1 MTFPKKKLSG
11 APICLTPQ
19 PRSAPK
25 ECRSGHARRVEPPPR
40 FAVRRASSSP
50 RPSQVFPVF
59 LGGGAS
65 RHALAFK
72 PRLPAFPREGAS
84 LLMTGMRQDTMKHMD
99 MDKSLSNK
107 ERFDKLKESRQK
119 YKDEAARQ
127 REEARSAN
135 QKVEALEKQLRMLV
149 ARVEAGEEAKAKA
162 DGTPHAD
169 RLDALNTK
177 VSVLTAELERQ
188 KAAAARATNAM
199 HAKTMEASEWRKK
212 CEKMTAAGDGSGA
225 GGSERVGSGSGG
237 GSTGA
242 PGGLGASGDYYAA
255 YVYGAL
261 LGASAVAIIG
271 YGALSYS
278 MRAAR

>member
-1 MTFPKKKLSG
+1 
-11 APICLTPQ
+11 
-19 PRSAPK
+19 
-25 ECRSGHARRVEPPPR
+25 
-40 FAVRRASSSP
+40 
-50 RPSQVFPVF
+50 
-59 LGGGAS
+59 
-65 RHALAFK
+65 
-72 PRLPAFPREGAS
+72 
-84 LLMTGMRQDTMKHMD
+84 MTGMRQDTMKHMD

-135 QKVEALEKQLRMLV
+135 QKIEALEKQLRMLV

-162 DGTPHAD
+162 DGTPHAG
-169 RLDALNTK
+169 RG
-177 VSVLTAELERQ
+177 
-188 KAAAARATNAM
+188 AARR
-199 HAKTMEASEWRKK
+199 EAVGGGGGVAS
-212 CEKMTAAGDGSGA
+212 TSGSGA
-225 GGSERVGSGSGG
+225 GGSERVGSGSDG

-242 PGGLGASGDYYAA
+242 PDGLGASGDYYAA

>member
-1 MTFPKKKLSG
+1 
-11 APICLTPQ
+11 
-19 PRSAPK
+19 
-25 ECRSGHARRVEPPPR
+25 
-40 FAVRRASSSP
+40 
-50 RPSQVFPVF
+50 
-59 LGGGAS
+59 
-65 RHALAFK
+65 
-72 PRLPAFPREGAS
+72 
-84 LLMTGMRQDTMKHMD
+84 MRQDTMKHMD

-135 QKVEALEKQLRMLV
+135 QKIEALEKQLRMLV

-212 CEKMTAAGDGSGA
+212 CDKAEKIAAAAADKNARGDGA
-225 GGSERVGSGSGG
+225 GGF
-237 GSTGA
+237 GA
-242 PGGLGASGDYYAA
+242 VSGDYAA

>member
-1 MTFPKKKLSG
+1 
-11 APICLTPQ
+11 
-19 PRSAPK
+19 
-25 ECRSGHARRVEPPPR
+25 
-40 FAVRRASSSP
+40 
-50 RPSQVFPVF
+50 
-59 LGGGAS
+59 
-65 RHALAFK
+65 
-72 PRLPAFPREGAS
+72 
-84 LLMTGMRQDTMKHMD
+84 MRQDTVKHMD

-135 QKVEALEKQLRMLV
+135 QKVELLEKQLRMLV
-149 ARVEAGEEAKAKA
+149 AQVDAGEEAKASEPTPEKA
-162 DGTPHAD
+162 DGTQHAN
-169 RLDALNTK
+169 RIDALTTK

-188 KAAAARATNAM
+188 KQAAARATNAM

-212 CEKMTAAGDGSGA
+212 CEKMTAAGDGSG
-225 GGSERVGSGSGG
+225 SGG
-237 GSTGA
+237 DSTGA
-242 PGGLGASGDYYAA
+242 PGSLGASGDYYAA

>member
-1 MTFPKKKLSG
+1 
-11 APICLTPQ
+11 
-19 PRSAPK
+19 
-25 ECRSGHARRVEPPPR
+25 
-40 FAVRRASSSP
+40 
-50 RPSQVFPVF
+50 
-59 LGGGAS
+59 
-65 RHALAFK
+65 
-72 PRLPAFPREGAS
+72 
-84 LLMTGMRQDTMKHMD
+84 MTGMRQDTMKHMD

-135 QKVEALEKQLRMLV
+135 QKMEALEMQLRMLV

-199 HAKTMEASEWRKK
+199 HAKTIEASEWRKK
-212 CEKMTAAGDGSGA
+212 CEKMTAAGDGSG
-225 GGSERVGSGSGG
+225 SGG
-237 GSTGA
+237 DSTGA
-242 PGGLGASGDYYAA
+242 PGSLGASGDYYAA

-278 MRAAR
+278 LRAAR